1 MGQILR
7 RCSLV
12 GGRDLFSS
20 NGQFPVDFFRIVNP
34 KPKAAALAGF
44 PALAGKKRPVKKLA
58 QMPA

>member
-12 GGRDLFSS
+12 GGRDLFTS

-34 KPKAAALAGF
+34 EPKAAALAGF
-44 PALAGKKRPVKKLA
+44 PALAGKK
-58 QMPA
+58 